1 MTNLSVMKAEVKNIG
16 GGASLGLL
24 EEVKSRLRP
33 EGQEGASNDRWERE
47 TSPGRGCVKG
57 CEA

>member
-1 MTNLSVMKAEVKNIG
+1 MKAEVKNIG